1 MVSQLVRWCLNI
13 VSHFPII
20 SHSFRFISHI
30 FQHPF
35 LGATIEIQRPY
46 GLQEEIK
53 LEALRALEDA
63 LRSRDIEDAE
73 IQEVN
78 GLIMG

>member
-1 MVSQLVRWCLNI
+1 
-13 VSHFPII
+13 
-20 SHSFRFISHI
+20 
-30 FQHPF
+30 